1 MLQPSQPQTLP
12 TPSAGL
18 APASSGPLAPGSA
31 EASAP
36 LIRPVFEAPQD
47 PGRAQGLQDASI
59 LVAAAPAAE
68 GSPSISG
75 RSTVADPVAP
85 PTPVAPS
92 ASSAATARPK
102 PQSPSA
108 PGQAEGVS
116 PRPDGAFSLRGPG
129 REEPSYSELL
139 QDINA
144 GRVQDLLL
152 APRQR
157 LVTVTYRDGRRAD
170 VALFNDNQVLLR
182 SAERARVPLTVRDEQ
197 RDEAVAGL
205 LGNLLLVLL
214 LLAGLTLL
222 IRRSAQVANRA
233 LGFARSQPRLQPEGS
248 VPVHFEDVAGIGE
261 AKEELQEVVTF
272 LRAPER
278 FTAIGAKIPRGVLLI
293 GPPGTGK
300 TLLARAIA
308 GEAGVPF
315 FSMAASEFVE
325 MFVGVGAS
333 RVRDLFRQAKAKAP
347 CIIFIDEIDAV
358 GRQRGAGIGGGN
370 DEREQTLNQLLTE
383 MDGFEDNSGVILLAA
398 TNRPDVLD
406 AALMRPGRF
415 DRRITV
421 DLPDRKG
428 REEILSVHARTRPLA
443 ESVSLADW
451 AARTPGFSG
460 ADLSNLLN
468 EAAILTARRQQQ
480 RIDDSAISDALERIT
495 MGLSAAP
502 LQDSAKKRL
511 IAYHEVGHALLTTLI
526 PRADRLDKVTLLPRA
541 GGVGG
546 FARTMPDEDILD
558 SGLISK
564 AYLQAR
570 LVVVLGGRAAEI
582 VVFGPSEVTQGA
594 AGDLQTVTQICREM
608 VTRYGFSSLGPVALE
623 SDGGQVFLGR
633 DWIRSETNYSS
644 RTGTLIDRQVRALAN
659 GALDLAVAV
668 LRPRRDLMDRLV
680 ERLILE
686 ETIGGESFR
695 AEVEAWEQAH
705 PQMPAVPLGL
715 FGPLGAEPAGK
726 ADVEA
731 AQVGV

>member
-1 MLQPSQPQTLP
+1 MTSQAIDGTAPST
-12 TPSAGL
+12 
-18 APASSGPLAPGSA
+18 
-31 EASAP
+31 
-36 LIRPVFEAPQD
+36 
-47 PGRAQGLQDASI
+47 
-59 LVAAAPAAE
+59 AAPATA
-68 GSPSISG
+68 
-75 RSTVADPVAP
+75 AP
-85 PTPVAPS
+85 ATPAAVTP
-92 ASSAATARPK
+92 AATKLLGAT
-102 PQSPSA
+102 PSRQE
-108 PGQAEGVS
+108 PSTRS
-116 PRPDGAFSLRGPG
+116 PRAPAPFTIGGESSGA
-129 REEPSYSELL
+129 PSYSQLL
-139 QDINA
+139 QDLST
-144 GRVQDLLL
+144 GRVKDLLL
-152 APRQR
+152 SPRR
-157 LVTVTYRDGRRAD
+157 GVVEATYKDGRSAQ
-170 VALFNDNQVLLR
+170 VAVLNDNQMLIR
-182 SAERARVPLTVRDEQ
+182 TASKADVPLTVRDEQ
-197 RDEAVAGL
+197 RDEALAGL
-205 LGNLLLVLL
+205 VGNLLLVLL
-214 LLAGLTLL
+214 LLTGLTLL
-222 IRRSAQVANRA
+222 IRRSAQVANKT
-233 LGFARSQPRLQPEGS
+233 LGFGRSQPRLLAEGGA
-248 VPVHFEDVAGIGE
+248 VVRFEDVAGIGE

-278 FTAIGAKIPRGVLLI
+278 FTSVGAKIPKGVLLI

-383 MDGFEDNSGVILLAA
+383 MDGFEENSGVILLAA

-406 AALMRPGRF
+406 SALMRPGRF

-428 REEILSVHARTRPLA
+428 REDILSVHARSRPLA
-443 ESVSLADW
+443 DSVSLADW

-468 EAAILTARRQQQ
+468 EAAILTARRHQD
-480 RIDDSAISDALERIT
+480 RIDDAAIGDALERIT
-495 MGLSAAP
+495 MGLTAAP

-511 IAYHEVGHALLTTLI
+511 IAYHEVGHALLTTLL
-526 PRADRLDKVTLLPRA
+526 PNADKLDKVTLLPRA

-564 AYLQAR
+564 AYLRSR

-594 AGDLQTVTQICREM
+594 AGDLQMVSRICREM

-623 SDGGQVFLGR
+623 ADSGQVFLGR
-633 DWIRSETNYSS
+633 DWMRSESPYSS
-644 RTGTLIDRQVRALAN
+644 RTGSQIDSKVR
-659 GALDLAVAV
+659 DLAVQALDQALVV
-668 LRPRRDLMDRLV
+668 LRPRRQLMDLLV
-680 ERLILE
+680 ERLIAE
-686 ETIGGESFR
+686 ETINGESFR
-695 AEVEAWEQAH
+695 AAVAAWEAEQ
-705 PQMPAVPLGL
+705 PQLPAVPAQLDSL
-715 FGPLGAEPAGK
+715 LAAGTSGEADIK
-726 ADVEA
+726 AAKVR
-731 AQVGV
+731 V